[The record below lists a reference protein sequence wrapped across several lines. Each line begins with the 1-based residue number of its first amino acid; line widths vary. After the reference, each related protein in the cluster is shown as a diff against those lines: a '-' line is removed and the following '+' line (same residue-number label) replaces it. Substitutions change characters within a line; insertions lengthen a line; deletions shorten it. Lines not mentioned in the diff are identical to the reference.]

1 MIHTFK
7 IFSKNINKFTEL
19 CLMKYWAQQTHHS
32 VNKTIKTKLVPDNSY
47 KCYIDVE
54 NILYV
59 FVGLIF
65 LQGKIHQEK

>member
-1 MIHTFK
+1 
-7 IFSKNINKFTEL
+7 
-19 CLMKYWAQQTHHS
+19 MKYWAQQTHHS

-59 FVGLIF
+59 FVGL
-65 LQGKIHQEK
+65 L